1 MKIAPSSVRNSM
13 KRRNEAGHI
22 ASASYFQR
30 IVVDFLR
37 TLEYNEITNERKGVD
52 DMASSVLQ
60 VRVDES
66 LRAQAA
72 AIYEDLGIDLQTAVR
87 IFLKR
92 SVRENGLPFGM
103 TLTEKK
109 ATTVEAGIKA
119 IESMRETAE
128 KAGVS
133 GMSIDEINAEIAA
146 ARAERRAR
154 KTEDGE

>member
-1 MKIAPSSVRNSM
+1 
-13 KRRNEAGHI
+13 
-22 ASASYFQR
+22 
-30 IVVDFLR
+30 
-37 TLEYNEITNERKGVD
+37 
-52 DMASSVLQ
+52 MASSVLQ
-60 VRVDES
+60 VRVDED

-109 ATTVEAGIKA
+109 ATAAEAGIKA

-128 KAGVS
+128 KAGLS
-133 GMSIDEINAEIAA
+133 GMSLDEINAEIAA
-146 ARAERRAR
+146 SRAERRAR
-154 KTEDGE
+154 KAEAGE